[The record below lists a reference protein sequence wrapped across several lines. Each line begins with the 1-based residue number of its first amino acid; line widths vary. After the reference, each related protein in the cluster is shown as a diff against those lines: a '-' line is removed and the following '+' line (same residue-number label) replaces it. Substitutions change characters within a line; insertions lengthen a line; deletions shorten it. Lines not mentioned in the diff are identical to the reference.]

1 MILGILWFLCILRFL
16 WRHLELRLVLGRPR
30 SRAEQRIKPHAQHIY
45 RSFFRNKILN
55 TFFINE

>member
-16 WRHLELRLVLGRPR
+16 WPHLELRLVLGRLR
-30 SRAEQRIKPHAQHIY
+30 SRAEQRIKAQAQHIY

-55 TFFINE
+55 TFFMNE